1 MSAFDADVIVA
12 GAGMA
17 GATFALAA
25 AHGGLEVAVVDPAPF
40 DQQLAPSFDG
50 RASAIAYSSL
60 RQWRVLG
67 LGQRLAPHASP
78 IEHILVTDGRGAGAG
93 APPAWPVWLRF
104 DAEEIAER
112 AAGEPLGWMIENR
125 RIRQALAGTLAESAV
140 RLIAPAAVAGVER
153 DAGGATV
160 RLADG
165 RSLRAPLV
173 VGAEG
178 RASRVREAAGVEV
191 VGWGYPRSGVVATVS
206 LERPHQ
212 GVAHELFM
220 PQGPLAI
227 LPLTE
232 QRASLV
238 WTESHARAR
247 ALHAASPEAFAA
259 HLQRRFGD
267 YVGKVAAHGPRFVYP
282 LGLQLAES
290 LVAERVALLGDAGHA
305 IHPLAGQ
312 GLNLGLKDA
321 AALAEVLVEARR
333 LGEDIGALAVL
344 DRYQRWRRFDNT
356 VMALATD
363 GFDRLFSTDNGLVRA
378 VRDLGMAAVNRV
390 APARRFFMREAGGDL
405 GELPRLL
412 RGEPL

>member
-25 AHGGLEVAVVDPAPF
+25 AHGGLKVAVIDPAPF
-40 DQQLAPSFDG
+40 DLQLAPTFDG

-93 APPAWPVWLRF
+93 AGPAWPVWLRF

-125 RIRQALAGTLAESAV
+125 RIRQALAETLADSPV
-140 RLIAPAAVAGVER
+140 RLIAPAAVVGVER
-153 DAGGATV
+153 DAGGAV
-160 RLADG
+160 ARLADG

-178 RASRVREAAGVEV
+178 RASRVREAAGVGV
-191 VGWGYPRSGVVATVS
+191 VGWSYPRSGVVATVR

-227 LPLTE
+227 LPLTD

-238 WTESHARAR
+238 WTEAHARAR
-247 ALHAASPEAFAA
+247 ALHAASPEAFGA

-267 YVGKVAAHGPRFVYP
+267 YVGRVVAHGPRFVYP
-282 LGLQLAES
+282 LGLQLAET
-290 LVAERVALLGDAGHA
+290 LAVERIALLGDAGHA

-321 AALAEVLVEARR
+321 AALAETLVEARR
-333 LGEDIGALAVL
+333 LGEDIGSLAVL

-356 VMALATD
+356 AMALATD